1 MPRPNLIVS
10 AINLGVG
17 NEITRQS
24 NCRRGD
30 EAAAATDGRSAAA
43 LRLDCN
49 DRSGDQTAP
58 GTIDPG
64 VEHEI
69 TSHDPHAL
77 TPHLQTC
84 QHPRMDSSRY
94 MFGYVIAVARQH
106 ALRDRKSTP
115 GGRNYGPSRENAT
128 IGGEEGFLYFWNTL
142 FPKGYKKRKNC
153 LKYLSSYKI
162 FMVFWCLGNR

>member
-30 EAAAATDGRSAAA
+30 EAAATADDGRSAAA

-115 GGRNYGPSRENAT
+115 GGRNSGLSRENAT
-128 IGGEEGFLYFWNTL
+128 IYDGGEEGFLHFWNTL
-142 FPKGYKKRKNC
+142 FLVIAKN
-153 LKYLSSYKI
+153 LPSYKI